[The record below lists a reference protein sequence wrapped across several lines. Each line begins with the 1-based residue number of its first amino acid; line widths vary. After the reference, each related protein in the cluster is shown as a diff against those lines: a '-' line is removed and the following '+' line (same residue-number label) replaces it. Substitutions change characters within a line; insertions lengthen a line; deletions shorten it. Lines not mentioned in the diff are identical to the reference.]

1 MLASTVQFSKNNQ
14 TLPTTLNAYP
24 VNQAVRRLGKP
35 CVFSLKETLACSLR
49 TQQRTDQSTQPPDD
63 LSTQASLQ
71 YSLIRQPD
79 VKPAS
84 IH

>member
-14 TLPTTLNAYP
+14 IHQLYCAMLAGFRE
-24 VNQAVRRLGKP
+24 AGSSSAADGR
-35 CVFSLKETLACSLR
+35 SLKDTQACSLR
-49 TQQRTDQSTQPPDD
+49 TQQRTDLFTQPPDD

-79 VKPAS
+79 V
-84 IH
+84 

>member
-14 TLPTTLNAYP
+14 KPLRHCVMPTNLDG
-24 VNQAVRRLGKP
+24 RRFIRGKSP
-35 CVFSLKETLACSLR
+35 ITERHTKACSLR
-49 TQQRTDQSTQPPDD
+49 TQQRTDLFTQPPDD

-79 VKPAS
+79 V
-84 IH
+84 